1 MIFLLALLALL
12 AWSVPATIVIM
23 ARDGYRRVP
32 TRADYESSRPA

>member
-12 AWSVPATIVIM
+12 VWSVPATIVII

>member
-1 MIFLLALLALL
+1 VIFLLALLALL
-12 AWSVPATIVIM
+12 VWSVPATIVII

>member
-1 MIFLLALLALL
+1 VIFLLALLALL